1 MPTAPMI
8 RSISSYSVLRLWVV
22 MLLSVSALMLAGC
35 GDEREVVFSTDAPP
49 AADDRPAILADIA
62 ALANAKDLRDAGKAA
77 NYHNAVDRL
86 IARGSRIEPML
97 IEALGGNDDWGVRLG
112 VVDVLKGVGTKRSI
126 EPLMGALEDPQALVA
141 LNADYLLR
149 GLTKHSVIPAA
160 GEAPRDGLPPV
171 PQRPATDLALDADE
185 KLWVAWHREH
195 RVVLHQTWRTWWQ
208 ANKAT
213 VVVD

>member
-1 MPTAPMI
+1 MSTAPMI
-8 RSISSYSVLRLWVV
+8 HRFSSRAARHLSVV
-22 MLLSVSALMLAGC
+22 MAVGALALLLAGC

-49 AADDRPAILADIA
+49 AADDRPKILADIA
-62 ALANAKDLRDAGKAA
+62 ALANSKDLLDAGKAA
-77 NYHNAVDRL
+77 NYHKAVDAL
-86 IARGSRIEPML
+86 IGRGSRIEPML

-112 VVDVLKGVGTKRSI
+112 VIDVLKGVGTKRSI
-126 EPLMGALEDPQALVA
+126 EPLMGALEDPQPLVA

-149 GLTKHSVIPAA
+149 GMTKHSVIPAA
-160 GEAPRDGLPPV
+160 GEAPRDGLTPV

-185 KLWVAWHREH
+185 KLWAMWHHEHHVA
-195 RVVLHQTWRTWWQ
+195 LHQAWSTWWQ